1 MCKSFKT
8 LLEAKREVKS
18 LKKQLEECQTEN
30 TGLEEQLGECQT
42 RNGELEAELTP
53 EIPSFQKWKI
63 QRSYFVQKVGDLD
76 IEPIELDDNLVLN
89 GWYSY
94 TTLESWGEILED
106 LVFSSNLAKLD
117 EFDCDAYAFKAQTEC
132 AERYRV
138 NGLRMCVGKFTKEGG
153 VTAHSFN
160 LFPYGDEAGIEG
172 IMLFE
177 PNDGWEWSGILEF
190 GDFEYQPSLVLV

>member
-1 MCKSFKT
+1 MCKSFKE
-8 LLEAKREVKS
+8 LLEAKREVKR
-18 LKKQLEECQTEN
+18 LT
-30 TGLEEQLGECQT
+30 EQLGECQT
-42 RNGELEAELTP
+42 KNDELEEQLEGCQTKTAELEAELNP
-53 EIPSFQKWKI
+53 EIPSFQKWRV
-63 QRSYFVQKVGDLD
+63 QRSYFVQKLQDLG

-106 LVFSSNLAKLD
+106 LVFSSNLARLD

-138 NGLRMCVGKFTKEGG
+138 NGLRMCIGKFTRDGI

-160 LFPYGDEAGIEG
+160 LFPYGNEAGIEG

-177 PNDGWEWSGILEF
+177 PNAGYDWSGILEL
-190 GDFEYQPSLVLV
+190 GDFDYQPSLVLV